1 MKIVFLGAGSHFFE
15 SVLQEISQTKSLHG
29 SEILLYDINPERV
42 EIIHA
47 LGGRISDHFKAG
59 LRLRVASELAEAL
72 DGADVAVS
80 SIGVHGPGFAWHRLD
95 VEAVAKF
102 GIMQTTGDTVGPSGI
117 SQGLRIIPI
126 YLEIAAEMEKRC
138 PECVL
143 LNHSNPMG
151 AICRAV
157 GKYSKI
163 KCVGYCHNV
172 AGAMLTFSQMLE
184 VPATELDFTVAGINH
199 MVWLLSLRHRGS
211 DVYPLLKER
220 ILEREMPHGRHFTKE
235 LLEITDLYMI
245 GGDRHI
251 IEFFPHA
258 RVADS
263 VETIPYGLKWRSHMI
278 AEGKL
283 TEELTKEASEIRAR
297 AAGDSPLLLPELQSP
312 EAMGRQIEAL
322 KFGPDMLHVVNT
334 RNDGAVSNLPPWAV
348 VELKAVV
355 GMHGASSVSVGEM
368 PPQAARWTLA
378 QIYANELII
387 DAAAEGSRRKALQA
401 LASDPMIRD
410 FREAGEVLD
419 ALVVAQQGRLDP
431 FRKAER

>member
-1 MKIVFLGAGSHFFE
+1 
-15 SVLQEISQTKSLHG
+15 
-29 SEILLYDINPERV
+29 
-42 EIIHA
+42 
-47 LGGRISDHFKAG
+47 
-59 LRLRVASELAEAL
+59 
-72 DGADVAVS
+72 
-80 SIGVHGPGFAWHRLD
+80 
-95 VEAVAKF
+95 
-102 GIMQTTGDTVGPSGI
+102 
-117 SQGLRIIPI
+117 
-126 YLEIAAEMEKRC
+126 
-138 PECVL
+138 
-143 LNHSNPMG
+143 
-151 AICRAV
+151 
-157 GKYSKI
+157 
-163 KCVGYCHNV
+163 
-172 AGAMLTFSQMLE
+172 
-184 VPATELDFTVAGINH
+184 
-199 MVWLLSLRHRGS
+199 
-211 DVYPLLKER
+211 
-220 ILEREMPHGRHFTKE
+220 MPHGRHFTKE

-283 TEELTKEASEIRAR
+283 TEELTREASEIRAR

-431 FRKAER
+431 FRKAEL